1 VVDGGGSTRVAIF
14 GDHMAQLAMDH
25 GWQGLIIHG
34 AVRDVDRLRTLDL
47 AVLALGHVP
56 QRGGKSGLGQ
66 RGVEVRFGDA
76 TFTPGC
82 FACLDGDGVVVLS
95 RGCGHRFASGTS
107 SATLLLPTAV
117 FSVLHRPVDSA
128 ARCCRI

>member
-47 AVLALGHVP
+47 ATLRMRSGRGVGVHGCRRCGLGRPEADRSHARLRAAMEDALGWP
-56 QRGGKSGLGQ
+56 S
-66 RGVEVRFGDA
+66 
-76 TFTPGC
+76 
-82 FACLDGDGVVVLS
+82 
-95 RGCGHRFASGTS
+95 
-107 SATLLLPTAV
+107 
-117 FSVLHRPVDSA
+117 
-128 ARCCRI
+128 